1 MESPVGGYSVLSG
14 LGMEITTTQ
23 TAVALS
29 GGGVSGPVSATAAA
43 REAPPMLL
51 PAPAA
56 ATPLTPLQ
64 PPAPAPAAAKGLTLY
79 PLCNAGAFGATPRYC
94 GRCVVRTQATNSIF
108 TARCYASAV
117 LALALCLSVC
127 LSVTS
132 RCSTKMAKRR
142 ITQTTPHDSPSK
154 DLREIRPG

>member
-1 MESPVGGYSVLSG
+1 
-14 LGMEITTTQ
+14 MEITTTQ

-43 REAPPMLL
+43 REPPPLLL

-56 ATPLTPLQ
+56 AAPLTPLQ
-64 PPAPAPAAAKGLTLY
+64 PPAPAAAKGLTLY

-94 GRCVVRTQATNSIF
+94 GRCVVRTQATNSFF